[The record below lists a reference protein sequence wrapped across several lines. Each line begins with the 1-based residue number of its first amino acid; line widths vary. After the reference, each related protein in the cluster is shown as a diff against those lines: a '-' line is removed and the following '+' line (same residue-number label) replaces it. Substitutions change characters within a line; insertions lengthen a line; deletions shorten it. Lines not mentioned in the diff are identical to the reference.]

1 MILAV
6 DIGNTYI
13 VLGAVD
19 GQCKVVQTVQ
29 MKTDPNETAYEY
41 AVRMKQILSL
51 TGIEPGCF
59 DGAIVSSEVPWLT
72 VVLLKAVRLVTGHD
86 AVLVGAGVKTG
97 LNIRLDDP
105 GTITGNLV
113 AAAVA
118 VKEEYPLPAFIF
130 DMGTATS
137 VVAVD
142 RSGNYLGGA
151 IMPGVGLSMDALTK
165 GTSLLPSIDFDV
177 PKKIIGTNTVD
188 AMKSGIVYGSAG
200 AVDGIID
207 RFREELGNPE
217 TIIATGSMGRLV
229 APHCRHSIV
238 IDNRLVMKGLGYI
251 YYKNLE
257 SRQKTSRRKKS

>member
-19 GQCKVVQTVQ
+19 GQCRVVQTMQ

-41 AVRMKQILSL
+41 AVKIKQILLL
-51 TGIEPGCF
+51 TEIDAGCF
-59 DGAIVSSEVPWLT
+59 NGAIVSSEVPWLT
-72 VVLLKAVRLVTGHD
+72 VVILKAVRLVTGHD

-97 LNIRLDDP
+97 LNIKLDDP

-118 VKEEYPLPAFIF
+118 VKEEYPLPAFVF

-137 VVAVD
+137 AVAVD

-177 PKKIIGTNTVD
+177 PKKTIGTNTVD

-207 RFREELGNPE
+207 RFQEELGEPA

-229 APHCRHSIV
+229 APHCRHSII

-251 YYKNLE
+251 YHKNLE
-257 SRQKTSRRKKS
+257 ARQKSLGRK

>member
-59 DGAIVSSEVPWLT
+59 DGAIVSSEVPWIT

-118 VKEEYPLPAFIF
+118 VKEEYPLPAF
-130 DMGTATS
+130 TS
-137 VVAVD
+137 K
-142 RSGNYLGGA
+142 L
-151 IMPGVGLSMDALTK
+151 LHQ
-165 GTSLLPSIDFDV
+165 SLL
-177 PKKIIGTNTVD
+177 K
-188 AMKSGIVYGSAG
+188 
-200 AVDGIID
+200 
-207 RFREELGNPE
+207 
-217 TIIATGSMGRLV
+217 
-229 APHCRHSIV
+229 
-238 IDNRLVMKGLGYI
+238 VM
-251 YYKNLE
+251 
-257 SRQKTSRRKKS
+257 S

>member
-51 TGIEPGCF
+51 TGIESGCF

-118 VKEEYPLPAFIF
+118 AKEEYPLPAFIF

-207 RFREELGNPE
+207 RFQEELGKPE

-229 APHCRHSIV
+229 APHCRHAIV

-257 SRQKTSRRKKS
+257 SRQKVPRRKRS